1 MNGPLEKS
9 CNWSLHVLFFIS
21 AEDSERLGEESQS
34 QKSRK
39 CSFKREYGK
48 LKTMVPA
55 LGEREDLTKVS
66 QQLLNWKVPTYKP
79 TMCLLY
85 FYKTRYKEIWY

>member
-1 MNGPLEKS
+1 MPIDRL
-9 CNWSLHVLFFIS
+9 VLQILVDAYISVCLNTITKCIFFDNVLS
-21 AEDSERLGEESQS
+21 VEDASEGDSS
-34 QKSRK
+34 NKKNRK

-66 QQLLNWKVPTYKP
+66 SSDTTVCFTDLW
-79 TMCLLY
+79 MD
-85 FYKTRYKEIWY
+85 F